1 MEMNIYKKFAAL
13 ALAGVMTLGLMA
25 GCTTGGEET
34 TPPTDTTTAPTAE
47 GTDAATEPSSGE
59 TTEPAAGTL
68 TSDITVISREE
79 GSGTRGAFVEIMG
92 VVDADEVD
100 ATEIGRAHV

>member
-1 MEMNIYKKFAAL
+1 MNIYKKFAAL

-59 TTEPAAGTL
+59 TTEPRRRYADFRHYG
-68 TSDITVISREE
+68 DFP
-79 GSGTRGAFVEIMG
+79 GRGLRYP
-92 VVDADEVD
+92 
-100 ATEIGRAHV
+100 GRVCRNHGRCGRR